1 MKDEKIINEII
12 DYVKYKQ
19 TNVFDAILDIS
30 DQTGLDVED
39 IVKSLDE
46 NLLCELKAFSIK
58 ERKVLI
64 KDKKQNTSDI
74 ESLFA

>member
-1 MKDEKIINEII
+1 MKDEKIINEVI
-12 DYVKYKQ
+12 DYVKYNR

-30 DQTGLDVED
+30 EKSGLDVED

-46 NLLCELKAFSIK
+46 NLLCELKEYVIK

-64 KDKKQNTSDI
+64 KDKKQNTSNI
-74 ESLFA
+74 ESLF